1 MVDPP
6 IGEHRADLAPYLV
19 GDQPL
24 RPPTRWTLRQGPSVR
39 VPRALVLGIVE
50 LGKRS
55 MKSFFEHRMATYAE
69 QLSYRGLFGFFP
81 FIILVFALLA
91 VLRVDAVFDRLI
103 EAAMGAPPQQIPEP
117 LEPVA
122 EEGRAQAGFLR
133 PLIEQAREQAGGGL
147 LSFGIVISL
156 WSVSAVAFTLTEALN
171 VAYGVEETRSRRKR
185 FAFALVLGPFLALAL
200 IVASGLMLIGPR
212 VAGWFTGL
220 AGLDEAW
227 VALWGWLRFPVALF
241 LLAAVLSVVY
251 RFVPDTDRSFW
262 FATPGAVFA
271 VIAWA
276 IASLGFSFYL
286 ANFAD
291 RGLTYGSLGMA
302 VGLLVYLYLSASVV
316 LLGAEINAAVYRL
329 RRGQIS
335 ENSRNLQG

>member
-1 MVDPP
+1 M
-6 IGEHRADLAPYLV
+6 
-19 GDQPL
+19 
-24 RPPTRWTLRQGPSVR
+24 
-39 VPRALVLGIVE
+39 VE

-55 MKSFFEHRMATYAE
+55 IGNFFEHSMPTYAE
-69 QLSYRGLFGFFP
+69 QLSYRGLFGLFP

-91 VLRVDAVFDRLI
+91 VLQLDVVFDRLI

-122 EEGRAQAGFLR
+122 EEGRAQAEFLR

-156 WSVSAVAFTLTEALN
+156 WSVSAVVFTLTKALN
-171 VAYGVEETRSRRKR
+171 AAYGVEETRSRRKR
-185 FAFALVLGPFLALAL
+185 FAFTVVFGPLLALAF

-212 VAGWFTGL
+212 VAGGLAGL

-227 VALWGWLRFPVALF
+227 VALWAWLRFPVALF
-241 LLAAVLSVVY
+241 LLAVVLSVVY

-262 FATPGAVFA
+262 SATPGALFA
-271 VIAWA
+271 VVAWA
-276 IASLGFSFYL
+276 ITSLGFSFYL

-291 RGLTYGSLGMA
+291 RGLTYGSLGTA
-302 VGLLVYLYLSASVV
+302 VGLLIYLYLSASVV
-316 LLGAEINAAVYRL
+316 LLGAEINAAVYHVR
-329 RRGQIS
+329 
-335 ENSRNLQG
+335 

>member
-1 MVDPP
+1 MR
-6 IGEHRADLAPYLV
+6 I
-19 GDQPL
+19 L
-24 RPPTRWTLRQGPSVR
+24 RP
-39 VPRALVLGIVE
+39 LVLGIVE

-55 MKSFFEHRMATYAE
+55 VKSYFEHRMATYAE

-103 EAAMGAPPQQIPEP
+103 EAAMGTPSQQIPEP

-122 EEGRAQAGFLR
+122 EEGRSQAVFLR

-147 LSFGIVISL
+147 LSFGIIISL
-156 WSVSAVAFTLTEALN
+156 WSVSAVTFTLTEALN
-171 VAYGVEETRSRRKR
+171 AAYGVEETRSRRKR
-185 FAFALVLGPFLALAL
+185 FAFALVFGPFLALAF
-200 IVASGLMLIGPR
+200 IVASGLMLIGPQ
-212 VAGWFTGL
+212 VAGWLAGL
-220 AGLDEAW
+220 AELDEAW
-227 VALWGWLRFPVALF
+227 VALWGWLRFPAALF

-251 RFVPDTDRSFW
+251 RIVPDTDRSFW
-262 FATPGAVFA
+262 SATPGAVFA
-271 VIAWA
+271 VIAWT

-291 RGLTYGSLGMA
+291 RGLTFGSLGTA

-316 LLGAEINAAVYRL
+316 LLGAEINAAVYRI
-329 RRGQIS
+329 R
-335 ENSRNLQG
+335 

>member
-1 MVDPP
+1 
-6 IGEHRADLAPYLV
+6 
-19 GDQPL
+19 
-24 RPPTRWTLRQGPSVR
+24 
-39 VPRALVLGIVE
+39 VLGIVE

-55 MKSFFEHRMATYAE
+55 VKSYFEHRMATYAE

-103 EAAMGAPPQQIPEP
+103 EAAMGTPPQQIPEP
-117 LEPVA
+117 LEAVA
-122 EEGRAQAGFLR
+122 EEGRAQVGFLR

-147 LSFGIVISL
+147 LSFGLVISL
-156 WSVSAVAFTLTEALN
+156 WSVSAIAFSLTEALN
-171 VAYGVEETRSRRKR
+171 VAYGVEETRSRWKR
-185 FAFALVLGPFLALAL
+185 FAFALVFGPFLALAF
-200 IVASGLMLIGPR
+200 IVASGLMLIGPQ
-212 VAGWFTGL
+212 VAGWFAAL
-220 AGLDEAW
+220 AGLDAAW

-262 FATPGAVFA
+262 SATPGAGLA

-286 ANFAD
+286 ANFAN
-291 RGLTYGSLGMA
+291 RGLTYGSLGTA

-329 RRGQIS
+329 HRGRIS
-335 ENSRNLQG
+335 ENPGNLQS

>member
-1 MVDPP
+1 M
-6 IGEHRADLAPYLV
+6 
-19 GDQPL
+19 
-24 RPPTRWTLRQGPSVR
+24 
-39 VPRALVLGIVE
+39 VE

-55 MKSFFEHRMATYAE
+55 VKSFFEHRMATYAE
-69 QLSYRGLFGFFP
+69 QLSYRGLFGLFP
-81 FIILVFALLA
+81 FIILIFALLA
-91 VLRVDAVFDRLI
+91 MLQLDAVFDRLI

-122 EEGRAQAGFLR
+122 QEGRAQAEFLR

-147 LSFGIVISL
+147 LSFGLVVSL
-156 WSVSAVAFTLTEALN
+156 WSVSAVVFALTEALN
-171 VAYGVEETRSRRKR
+171 AACGVKETRSRRKR
-185 FAFALVLGPFLALAL
+185 FAFTLVFGPLLALAF
-200 IVASGLMLIGPR
+200 IVACGLMLIGPR
-212 VAGWFTGL
+212 VAGGL
-220 AGLDEAW
+220 AGLAGLHEAW
-227 VALWGWLRFPVALF
+227 VALWAWLRFPVALL

-262 FATPGAVFA
+262 SGTPGALFA

-291 RGLTYGSLGMA
+291 RGLTYGSLGTA

-316 LLGAEINAAVYRL
+316 LLGAEINAAVYHMR
-329 RRGQIS
+329 
-335 ENSRNLQG
+335 

>member
-1 MVDPP
+1 M
-6 IGEHRADLAPYLV
+6 
-19 GDQPL
+19 
-24 RPPTRWTLRQGPSVR
+24 
-39 VPRALVLGIVE
+39 VE

-55 MKSFFEHRMATYAE
+55 IRNFFEHGMTTYAE
-69 QLSYRGLFGFFP
+69 QLSYRGLFGLFP

-91 VLRVDAVFDRLI
+91 VLQLDAVFDRLI
-103 EAAMGAPPQQIPEP
+103 EAAMGAPTQQVPKP

-122 EEGRAQAGFLR
+122 QEGRAQAEFLR

-147 LSFGIVISL
+147 LSFGIVVSL

-171 VAYGVEETRSRRKR
+171 TAYGVEETRSRWKR
-185 FAFALVLGPFLALAL
+185 FAFALVFGPFLAFAF
-200 IVASGLMLIGPR
+200 IAACGLMLIGPQ
-212 VAGWFTGL
+212 VAGWLAGL

-227 VALWGWLRFPVALF
+227 PALWAWLRFPVALL

-262 FATPGAVFA
+262 SAAPGALLA

-276 IASLGFSFYL
+276 MASLGFSFYL

-291 RGLTYGSLGMA
+291 RGLTYGSLGTA
-302 VGLLVYLYLSASVV
+302 VGLLIYLFLSASVL
-316 LLGAEINAAVYRL
+316 LLGAEINTSVYRM
-329 RRGQIS
+329 RWGRIS
-335 ENSRNLQG
+335 ENTGNAQA